1 MKVIWQKE
9 TAGARIVALGTFDG
23 VHRGHRELLDT
34 AIRYARENR
43 IRMRVCTFDRHPL
56 EVIRPEF
63 APKIL
68 TTIPERAGL
77 LAKAGADEM
86 ALIRFRR
93 EIADMEPEDFLAM
106 LRETVQ
112 LRAVAAGWN
121 YTFGRQ
127 GRGTADM
134 LREDGEKHGYDV
146 LIQPPVTMEDGT
158 PVSSSVIR
166 EKISSGKIREAEELL
181 GHEYEVSGRIPDDAV
196 TTEAEEFPVRV
207 PARKQLPAGGAY
219 SCLVKTHDGLYAAA
233 VNVCGGDG
241 TVTAR
246 LLPET
251 AADIA
256 GKAVRLVFTDRLH
269 MA

>member
-9 TAGARIVALGTFDG
+9 TAGSRIVALGTFDG
-23 VHRGHRELLDT
+23 VHRGHRELLDA

-43 IRMRVCTFDRHPL
+43 IQMRVCTFDRHPL

-77 LAKAGADEM
+77 LAQAGADEM
-86 ALIRFRR
+86 SLIRFRR
-93 EIADMEPEDFLAM
+93 EIADMEPEEFLAM
-106 LRETVQ
+106 LRGTVH

-121 YTFGRQ
+121 YTFGRL

-134 LREDGEKHGYDV
+134 LREDGKRHGYDV

-166 EKISSGKIREAEELL
+166 EKISAGKIREAEELL
-181 GHEYEVSGRIPDDAV
+181 GHEFEVSGRIPEEE
-196 TTEAEEFPVRV
+196 TTTDAEEFRILV
-207 PARKQLPAGGAY
+207 PARKQLPAGGNY
-219 SCLVKTHDGLYAAA
+219 SCLVKTRDGLYVAA
-233 VNVCGGDG
+233 VSVHGEDG
-241 TVTAR
+241 AVAAR

-256 GKAVRLVFTDRLH
+256 GMAVRLVFMDRLH

>member
-77 LAKAGADEM
+77 LAKAGADET

-146 LIQPPVTMEDGT
+146 LIQPPVYHVFYNCILNNGCRPLES
-158 PVSSSVIR
+158 PLI
-166 EKISSGKIREAEELL
+166 
-181 GHEYEVSGRIPDDAV
+181 YEN
-196 TTEAEEFPVRV
+196 
-207 PARKQLPAGGAY
+207 GAY
-219 SCLVKTHDGLYAAA
+219 RMDFEGLEA
-233 VNVCGGDG
+233 C
-241 TVTAR
+241 
-246 LLPET
+246 
-251 AADIA
+251 IA
-256 GKAVRLVFTDRLH
+256 PKYLEMNKKAFALGRN
-269 MA
+269 A

>member
-9 TAGARIVALGTFDG
+9 TAGVRIVALGTFDG
-23 VHRGHRELLDT
+23 VHRGHRELLDS
-34 AIRYARENR
+34 AIRYARENG
-43 IRMRVCTFDRHPL
+43 ILMRVCTFDRHPL

-77 LAKAGADEM
+77 LAQAGADEM

-93 EIADMEPEDFLAM
+93 KIADMEPEDFLAM
-106 LRETVQ
+106 LRETVH

-121 YTFGRQ
+121 YTFGRM

-134 LREDGEKHGYDV
+134 LREDGKRHGYDV
-146 LIQPPVTMEDGT
+146 LIQQPVTMEDGT

-166 EKISSGKIREAEELL
+166 EKISTGKIREAEELL
-181 GHEYEVSGRIPDDAV
+181 GHEFEVSGRIPDDE
-196 TTEAEEFPVRV
+196 TTTDAEEFRIHV

-219 SCLVKTHDGLYAAA
+219 SCLVKTHDGLYATA

-241 TVTAR
+241 SVTAR

-256 GKAVRLVFTDRLH
+256 GRAVRLVFTDRLH

>member
-1 MKVIWQKE
+1 MKVMWQKE

-23 VHRGHRELLDT
+23 VHRGHRELLDA
-34 AIRYARENR
+34 AIRYARENG
-43 IRMRVCTFDRHPL
+43 ILMRVCTFNRHPL

-63 APKIL
+63 APNIL
-68 TTIPERAGL
+68 STIPERAGL
-77 LAKAGADEM
+77 LAQAGADEM

-93 EIADMEPEDFLAM
+93 EIADMEPEDFLTM
-106 LRETVQ
+106 LRETVH

-121 YTFGRQ
+121 YTFGRK
-127 GRGTADM
+127 GRGTAEM
-134 LREDGEKHGYDV
+134 LREDGKRHGYDV

-166 EKISSGKIREAEELL
+166 EKISAGKIHEAEELL
-181 GHEYEVSGRIPDDAV
+181 GHEFEVSGRIPDEE
-196 TTEAEEFPVRV
+196 TTTDTEEFRIRV
-207 PARKQLPAGGAY
+207 PARKQLPAAGAY
-219 SCLVKTHDGLYAAA
+219 SCLVKTHDGLYVAA
-233 VNVCGGDG
+233 VNIGAEDG
-241 TVTAR
+241 SVTAR

-256 GKAVRLVFTDRLH
+256 GMAVRLVFMDRLH

>member
-23 VHRGHRELLDT
+23 VHRGHRELLDS
-34 AIRYARENR
+34 AIRYARENG
-43 IRMRVCTFDRHPL
+43 ILMRVCTFDRHPL

-77 LAKAGADEM
+77 LAQAGADEM

-93 EIADMEPEDFLAM
+93 KIADMEPEDFLAM
-106 LRETVQ
+106 LRETVH

-121 YTFGRQ
+121 YTFGRL

-134 LREDGEKHGYDV
+134 LREDGKRHGYDV

-166 EKISSGKIREAEELL
+166 EKISAGKIREAEELL
-181 GHEYEVSGRIPDDAV
+181 GHEYEVSGRIPEEAV
-196 TTEAEEFPVRV
+196 TTEAEEFRIDV
-207 PARKQLPAGGAY
+207 PGRKQLPAGGAY
-219 SCLVKTHDGLYAAA
+219 SCLVKTHDGLYVAA
-233 VNVCGGDG
+233 VNVCGENG

-256 GKAVRLVFTDRLH
+256 GMPVRLVFMDRLH